1 MKIKDTVSFFEALT
15 AISDFLH
22 IRLTQLILLTLK
34 KMLGKQ
40 TNKRIQQQN
49 KKKTEN
55 STLKKK
61 ILMDGSLQLVN
72 SHA

>member
-49 KKKTEN
+49 KKTEN